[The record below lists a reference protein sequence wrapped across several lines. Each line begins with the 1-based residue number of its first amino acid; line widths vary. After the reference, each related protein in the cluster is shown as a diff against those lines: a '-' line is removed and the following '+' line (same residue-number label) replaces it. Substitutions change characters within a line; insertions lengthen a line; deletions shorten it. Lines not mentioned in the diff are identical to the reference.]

1 MKFTGLNVEDMFAEA
16 VNASENTGE
25 DNPENYG
32 KDATKN
38 NKVAL
43 KTEEKIKVK
52 EETPKINSKS
62 IKENKSQNADKD
74 NVKDETQM
82 MIDKKERLGPLI
94 KSDNN
99 RLNEN
104 VNIKS
109 IERIIEMK
117 DILDNYNTTELKFVK
132 GYFQH
137 EKGTHAE
144 IIYKALTANYRGLN
158 ALNKIV
164 AARGHTSADRAFYL
178 MELDNNSISD
188 IYEQVDLLTGELGEP
203 GKVSEINKIKVC
215 RVLEK
220 SIAEMA
226 DDVFTYINRLQEFTN
241 KAISE

>member
-1 MKFTGLNVEDMFAEA
+1 MKFTGLNVEDMFADA

-32 KDATKN
+32 KNTTKGN
-38 NKVAL
+38 EIIL
-43 KTEEKIKVK
+43 KAEEKTKVK

-62 IKENKSQNADKD
+62 TKENKSQNVDKD
-74 NVKDETQM
+74 NVKDETQIT
-82 MIDKKERLGPLI
+82 IDKKERLGPLI

-104 VNIKS
+104 VDIKS

-144 IIYKALTANYRGLN
+144 IIYKALTANYRGLS

-178 MELDNNSISD
+178 MELDNNSIGD

>member
-1 MKFTGLNVEDMFAEA
+1 MKFTGLNVEDMFADA

-32 KDATKN
+32 KNTTKN

-43 KTEEKIKVK
+43 KTEEKTKVK

-74 NVKDETQM
+74 NVKDETQI

-104 VNIKS
+104 VDIKS

-132 GYFQH
+132 SYFQH